1 MVGETMQ
8 QRVPNKTMNCD
19 RVLMSNQFRVDLF
32 WTRQFGEYLLVTS
45 ECAGGATKSARGRD
59 KSI

>member
-1 MVGETMQ
+1 MQ

-32 WTRQFGEYLLVTS
+32 WTGQFGEYLLVTS